1 MIVVALQVHRVYLH
15 RPLCGQLLVLF
26 DRRVVEALDK
36 AVLVETS
43 PIDDVK
49 EDLYGPFPAIP
60 VLRLLLIG
68 HLGFDG

>member
-1 MIVVALQVHRVYLH
+1 M
-15 RPLCGQLLVLF
+15 
-26 DRRVVEALDK
+26 ETLDK

-49 EDLYGPFPAIP
+49 EDLNGLFPAVP
-60 VLRLLLIG
+60 VLRLLVEG